1 MISVKEY
8 AGFKKRSYGLG
19 QDASTDLLKIVR
31 VPALFVRDSNINSD
45 LRNGRMI
52 RVTNDSTTTQRLLSL
67 LDRDEIRLAPNDLIG
82 TRTDRYANSLV
93 QAVFDGQGQRLAI
106 VNWAA
111 ENYVSLS
118 VTFGLLDL
126 DRTTDLYFITELGQ
140 QAVSLLDNGEEEAL
154 AIFMQERLL
163 EYPYAA
169 WFMRFA
175 KKNLDEG
182 QVSFSK
188 FDAGAEFGFLDA
200 RGFGSLPVR
209 TFEMALARAT
219 LDGDFDKVKT
229 IKSNYEST
237 GDKYMRWIAGVLTNY
252 GYLKKIKNVK
262 KTVRYDGKL
271 IEVGVGSGYEITD
284 EGLTVL
290 RKFNGGSRYK
300 RSVKRVRWEFFG
312 PKVDSTV
319 KTRRALLLKYLQEAP
334 SGLTTDALLKKIRS
348 DYPDLLV
355 NPNMIDDDI
364 TGFNNIGIE
373 IIFND
378 SSKKYE
384 IKDIVYD
391 FDIPVLIG
399 DTFSPDA
406 AQVSKEKL
414 RPLLQ
419 NVSHSYLYAIDLAFK
434 DKTTSKENS
443 ELEIISTQVFD
454 YFNYET
460 KHLGGQRRPDGIA
473 TSSEDNWV
481 IDTKAYHNGFSLTV
495 NHTDAMVRYMRQV
508 DGQLQSDDA
517 NELWWRDLTPN
528 VPARYI
534 YISSKFIGNYATQNT
549 SLMNI
554 TGHEGTIAPV
564 AKLLL
569 LAELKLR
576 DKLTKEQF
584 IQELLT
590 PTGSFEEYLPKF
602 DNMQTTI

>member
-1 MISVKEY
+1 MISVTEY
-8 AGFKKRSYGLG
+8 ERFNKRSYGLG
-19 QDASTDLLKIVR
+19 QDASTDLLKIAR
-31 VPALFVRDSNINSD
+31 VPALFVRDSAINSD
-45 LRNGRMI
+45 LRNGRML
-52 RVTNDSTTTQRLLSL
+52 RVTNDASVTQKLLAL
-67 LDRDEIRLAPNDLIG
+67 IDRDEISLAPNDLIG
-82 TRTDRYANSLV
+82 SRTPRYADSLV

-111 ENYVSLS
+111 ENYVSLA

-126 DRTTDLYFITELGQ
+126 DRTTDLYFITELGR
-140 QAVSLLDNGEEEAL
+140 QAVSLLDNEDL
-154 AIFMQERLL
+154 DSLTNFMQERLL

-175 KKNLDEG
+175 KKKLDEG
-182 QVSFSK
+182 QGSFSK

-219 LDGDFDKVKT
+219 LAGDFDKVKT
-229 IKSNYEST
+229 IRSNYEST

-252 GYLKKIKNVK
+252 GYLKKIQNVK
-262 KTVRYDGKL
+262 KTVQYYGESVE
-271 IEVGVGSGYEITD
+271 IGVGLGYEITD

-290 RKFNGGSRYK
+290 RQFNGGSRYR
-300 RSVKRVRWEFFG
+300 RSIKRVRWEFFG

-334 SGLTTDALLKKIRS
+334 TGLTTAILLEKIQA

-355 NPNMIDDDI
+355 NPEMLDDDI
-364 TGFNNIGIE
+364 AGFNNIGIE
-373 IIFND
+373 IVYNVA
-378 SSKKYE
+378 SQKYE
-384 IKDIVYD
+384 LKDKVYD

-406 AQVSKEKL
+406 AQVAKEKL

-434 DKTTSKENS
+434 DKTTAKENA
-443 ELEIISTQVFD
+443 ELEIISTQAFD

-473 TSSEDNWV
+473 TSSEENWV

-495 NHTDAMVRYMRQV
+495 NHTDAMVRYMRQA
-508 DGQLQSDDA
+508 DGQIQSDDA
-517 NELWWRDLTPN
+517 NELWWRDLTPD

-534 YISSKFIGNYATQNT
+534 YISSKFIGNYEAQNR
-549 SLMNI
+549 SLMNV
-554 TGHEGTIAPV
+554 TGHEGSVAPV

-584 IQELLT
+584 IQELLS
-590 PTGSFEEYLPKF
+590 PTGSFEEYLPTF
-602 DNMQTTI
+602 ESMV

>member
-1 MISVKEY
+1 MISVTEY
-8 AGFKKRSYGLG
+8 ERFNKRSYGLG
-19 QDASTDLLKIVR
+19 QDASTDLLKIAR
-31 VPALFVRDSNINSD
+31 VPALFVRDSAINSD
-45 LRNGRMI
+45 LRNGRML
-52 RVTNDSTTTQRLLSL
+52 RVTNDAAVTQKLLEL
-67 LDRDEIRLAPNDLIG
+67 IDRDEISLAPNDLIG
-82 TRTDRYANSLV
+82 SRTPRYADSLV
-93 QAVFDGQGQRLAI
+93 QAVFDGQGQRFAI

-111 ENYVSLS
+111 ENYVSLA

-126 DRTTDLYFITELGQ
+126 DRTTDLYFITELGR
-140 QAVSLLDNGEEEAL
+140 QAVSLLDNEDL
-154 AIFMQERLL
+154 DSLTNFMQERLL

-175 KKNLDEG
+175 KKKLDEG
-182 QVSFSK
+182 QGSFSK

-219 LDGDFDKVKT
+219 LAGDFDKVKT
-229 IKSNYEST
+229 IRSNYEST

-252 GYLKKIKNVK
+252 GYLKKIQNVK
-262 KTVRYDGKL
+262 KTVQYYGESVE
-271 IEVGVGSGYEITD
+271 IGVGLGYEITD

-290 RKFNGGSRYK
+290 RQFNGGSRYR
-300 RSVKRVRWEFFG
+300 RSIKRVRWEFFG

-334 SGLTTDALLKKIRS
+334 TGLTTAILLEKIQA

-355 NPNMIDDDI
+355 NPEMLDDDI
-364 TGFNNIGIE
+364 AGFNNIGIE
-373 IIFND
+373 IVYNVA
-378 SSKKYE
+378 SQKYE
-384 IKDIVYD
+384 LKDKVYD

-406 AQVSKEKL
+406 AQVAKEKL

-434 DKTTSKENS
+434 DKTTAKENA
-443 ELEIISTQVFD
+443 ELEIISTQAFD

-473 TSSEDNWV
+473 TSSEENWV

-495 NHTDAMVRYMRQV
+495 NHTDAMVRYMRQA
-508 DGQLQSDDA
+508 DGQIQSDDA
-517 NELWWRDLTPN
+517 NELWWRDLTPD

-534 YISSKFIGNYATQNT
+534 YISSKFIGNYEAQNR
-549 SLMNI
+549 SLMNV
-554 TGHEGTIAPV
+554 TGHEGSVAPV

-584 IQELLT
+584 IQELLS
-590 PTGSFEEYLPKF
+590 PTGSFEEYLPTF
-602 DNMQTTI
+602 ESML

>member
-1 MISVKEY
+1 MISITEY
-8 AGFKKRSYGLG
+8 ERFNKRSYGLG
-19 QDASTDLLKIVR
+19 QDASTDLLKIAR
-31 VPALFVRDSNINSD
+31 VPALFVRDSAINSD
-45 LRNGRMI
+45 LRNGRML
-52 RVTNDSTTTQRLLSL
+52 RVTNDAAVTQKLLAL
-67 LDRDEIRLAPNDLIG
+67 IDRDEISLAPNDLIG
-82 TRTDRYANSLV
+82 SRTPRYADSLV
-93 QAVFDGQGQRLAI
+93 QAVFDGQGQRFAI

-111 ENYVSLS
+111 ENYVSLA

-126 DRTTDLYFITELGQ
+126 DRTTDLYFITELGR
-140 QAVSLLDNGEEEAL
+140 QAVSLLDNEDL
-154 AIFMQERLL
+154 DSLTNFMQERLL

-175 KKNLDEG
+175 KKKLDEG
-182 QVSFSK
+182 QGSFSK

-219 LDGDFDKVKT
+219 LAGDFDKVKT
-229 IKSNYEST
+229 IRSNYEST

-252 GYLKKIKNVK
+252 GYLKKIQNVK
-262 KTVRYDGKL
+262 KTVQYYGESVE
-271 IEVGVGSGYEITD
+271 IGVGLGYEITD

-290 RKFNGGSRYK
+290 RQFNGGSRYR
-300 RSVKRVRWEFFG
+300 RSIKRVRWEFFG

-334 SGLTTDALLKKIRS
+334 TGLTTAILLEKIQA

-355 NPNMIDDDI
+355 NPEMLDDDI
-364 TGFNNIGIE
+364 AGFNNIGIE
-373 IIFND
+373 IVYNVA
-378 SSKKYE
+378 SQKYE
-384 IKDIVYD
+384 LKDKVYD

-406 AQVSKEKL
+406 AQVAKEKL

-434 DKTTSKENS
+434 DKTTAKENA
-443 ELEIISTQVFD
+443 ELEIISTQAFD

-473 TSSEDNWV
+473 TSSEENWV

-495 NHTDAMVRYMRQV
+495 NHTDAMVRYMRQA
-508 DGQLQSDDA
+508 DGQIQSDDA

-534 YISSKFIGNYATQNT
+534 YISSKFIGNYEAQNR
-549 SLMNI
+549 SLMNV
-554 TGHEGTIAPV
+554 TGHEGSVAPV

-584 IQELLT
+584 IQELLS
-590 PTGSFEEYLPKF
+590 PTGSFEEYLPTF
-602 DNMQTTI
+602 ESMV

>member
-1 MISVKEY
+1 MISVTEY
-8 AGFKKRSYGLG
+8 ERFNKRSYGLG
-19 QDASTDLLKIVR
+19 QDASTDLLKIAR
-31 VPALFVRDSNINSD
+31 VPALFVRDSAINSD
-45 LRNGRMI
+45 LRNGRML
-52 RVTNDSTTTQRLLSL
+52 RVTNDASVTQKLLAL
-67 LDRDEIRLAPNDLIG
+67 IDRDEISLAPNDLIG
-82 TRTDRYANSLV
+82 SRTPRYADSLV

-111 ENYVSLS
+111 ENYVSLA

-126 DRTTDLYFITELGQ
+126 DRTTDLYFITELGR
-140 QAVSLLDNGEEEAL
+140 QAVSLLDNEDL
-154 AIFMQERLL
+154 DSLTNFMQERLL

-175 KKNLDEG
+175 KKKLDEG
-182 QVSFSK
+182 QGSFSK

-219 LDGDFDKVKT
+219 LAGDFDKVKT
-229 IKSNYEST
+229 IRSNYEST

-252 GYLKKIKNVK
+252 GYLKKIQNVK
-262 KTVRYDGKL
+262 KTVQYYGESVE
-271 IEVGVGSGYEITD
+271 IGVGLGYEITD

-290 RKFNGGSRYK
+290 RQFNGGSRYR
-300 RSVKRVRWEFFG
+300 RSIKRVRWEFFG

-334 SGLTTDALLKKIRS
+334 TGLTTAILLKKIQA

-355 NPNMIDDDI
+355 NPEMLDDDI
-364 TGFNNIGIE
+364 AGFNNIGIE
-373 IIFND
+373 IVYNVA
-378 SSKKYE
+378 SQKYE
-384 IKDIVYD
+384 LKDKVYD

-406 AQVSKEKL
+406 AQVAKEKL

-434 DKTTSKENS
+434 DKTTAKENA
-443 ELEIISTQVFD
+443 ELEIISTQAFD

-473 TSSEDNWV
+473 TSSEENWV

-495 NHTDAMVRYMRQV
+495 NHTDAMVRYMRQA
-508 DGQLQSDDA
+508 DGQIQSDDA

-534 YISSKFIGNYATQNT
+534 YISSKFIGNYEAQNR
-549 SLMNI
+549 SLMNV
-554 TGHEGTIAPV
+554 TGHEGSVAPV

-584 IQELLT
+584 IQELLS
-590 PTGSFEEYLPKF
+590 PTGSFEEYLPTF
-602 DNMQTTI
+602 ESMV

>member
-1 MISVKEY
+1 MISITEY
-8 AGFKKRSYGLG
+8 ERFNKRSYGLG
-19 QDASTDLLKIVR
+19 QDASTDLLKIAR
-31 VPALFVRDSNINSD
+31 VPALFVRDSAINSD
-45 LRNGRMI
+45 LRNGRML
-52 RVTNDSTTTQRLLSL
+52 RVTNDAAVTQKLLAL
-67 LDRDEIRLAPNDLIG
+67 IDRDEISLAPNDLIG
-82 TRTDRYANSLV
+82 SRTPRYADSLV
-93 QAVFDGQGQRLAI
+93 QAVFDGQGQRFAI

-111 ENYVSLS
+111 ENYVSLA

-126 DRTTDLYFITELGQ
+126 DRTTDLYFITELGR
-140 QAVSLLDNGEEEAL
+140 QAVSLLDNEDL
-154 AIFMQERLL
+154 DSLTDFMQERLL

-175 KKNLDEG
+175 KKKLDEG
-182 QVSFSK
+182 QGSFSK

-219 LDGDFDKVKT
+219 LAGDFDKVKT
-229 IKSNYEST
+229 IRSNYEST

-252 GYLKKIKNVK
+252 GYLKKIQNVK
-262 KTVRYDGKL
+262 KTVQYYGESVE
-271 IEVGVGSGYEITD
+271 IGVGLGYEITD

-290 RKFNGGSRYK
+290 RQFNGGSRYR
-300 RSVKRVRWEFFG
+300 RSIKRVRWEFFG

-334 SGLTTDALLKKIRS
+334 TGLTTAILLEKIQA

-355 NPNMIDDDI
+355 NPEMLDDDI
-364 TGFNNIGIE
+364 AGFNNIGIE
-373 IIFND
+373 IVYNVA
-378 SSKKYE
+378 SQKYE
-384 IKDIVYD
+384 LKDKVYD

-406 AQVSKEKL
+406 AQVAKEKL

-434 DKTTSKENS
+434 DKTTAKENA
-443 ELEIISTQVFD
+443 ELEIISTQAFD

-473 TSSEDNWV
+473 TSSEENWV

-495 NHTDAMVRYMRQV
+495 NHTDAMVRYMRQA
-508 DGQLQSDDA
+508 DGQIQSDDA

-534 YISSKFIGNYATQNT
+534 YISSKFIGNYQAQNR
-549 SLMNI
+549 SLMNV
-554 TGHEGTIAPV
+554 TGHEGSVAPV

-584 IQELLT
+584 IQELLS
-590 PTGSFEEYLPKF
+590 PTGSFEEYLPTF
-602 DNMQTTI
+602 ESMV

>member
-1 MISVKEY
+1 MISVTEY
-8 AGFKKRSYGLG
+8 ERFNKRSYGLG
-19 QDASTDLLKIVR
+19 QDASTDLLKIAR
-31 VPALFVRDSNINSD
+31 VPALFVRDSAINSD
-45 LRNGRMI
+45 LRNGRML
-52 RVTNDSTTTQRLLSL
+52 RVTNNASVTQKLLAL
-67 LDRDEIRLAPNDLIG
+67 IDRDEISLAPNDLIG
-82 TRTDRYANSLV
+82 SRTPRYADSLV

-111 ENYVSLS
+111 ENYVSLA

-126 DRTTDLYFITELGQ
+126 DRTTDLYFITELGR
-140 QAVSLLDNGEEEAL
+140 QAVSLLDNEDL
-154 AIFMQERLL
+154 DSLTNFMQERLL

-175 KKNLDEG
+175 KKKLDEG
-182 QVSFSK
+182 QGSFSK

-219 LDGDFDKVKT
+219 LAGDFDKVKT
-229 IKSNYEST
+229 IRSNYEST

-252 GYLKKIKNVK
+252 GYLKKIQNVK
-262 KTVRYDGKL
+262 KTVQYYGESVE
-271 IEVGVGSGYEITD
+271 IGVGLGYEITD

-290 RKFNGGSRYK
+290 RQFNGGSRYR
-300 RSVKRVRWEFFG
+300 RSIKRVRWEFFG

-334 SGLTTDALLKKIRS
+334 TGLTTAILLEKIQA

-355 NPNMIDDDI
+355 NPEMLDDDI
-364 TGFNNIGIE
+364 AGFNNIGIE
-373 IIFND
+373 IVYNVA
-378 SSKKYE
+378 SQKYE
-384 IKDIVYD
+384 LKDKVYD

-406 AQVSKEKL
+406 AQVAKEKL

-434 DKTTSKENS
+434 DKTTAKENA
-443 ELEIISTQVFD
+443 ELEIISTQAFD

-473 TSSEDNWV
+473 TSSEENWV

-495 NHTDAMVRYMRQV
+495 NHTDAMVRYMRQA
-508 DGQLQSDDA
+508 DGQIQSDDA

-534 YISSKFIGNYATQNT
+534 YISSKFIGNYEAQNR
-549 SLMNI
+549 SLMNV
-554 TGHEGTIAPV
+554 TGHEGSVAPV

-584 IQELLT
+584 IQELLS
-590 PTGSFEEYLPKF
+590 PTGSFEEYLPTF
-602 DNMQTTI
+602 ESMV

>member
-1 MISVKEY
+1 MISVTEY
-8 AGFKKRSYGLG
+8 ERFNKRSYGLG
-19 QDASTDLLKIVR
+19 QDASTDLLKIAR
-31 VPALFVRDSNINSD
+31 VPALFVRDSAINSD
-45 LRNGRMI
+45 LRNGRML
-52 RVTNDSTTTQRLLSL
+52 RVTNDAAVTQKLLEL
-67 LDRDEIRLAPNDLIG
+67 IDRDEISLAPNDLIG
-82 TRTDRYANSLV
+82 SRTPRYADSLV
-93 QAVFDGQGQRLAI
+93 QAVFDGQGQRFAI

-111 ENYVSLS
+111 ENYVSLA

-126 DRTTDLYFITELGQ
+126 DRTTDLYFITELGR
-140 QAVSLLDNGEEEAL
+140 QAVSLLDNEDL
-154 AIFMQERLL
+154 DSLTNFMQERLL

-175 KKNLDEG
+175 KKKLDEG
-182 QVSFSK
+182 QGSFSK

-219 LDGDFDKVKT
+219 LAGDFDKVKT
-229 IKSNYEST
+229 IRSNYEST

-252 GYLKKIKNVK
+252 GYLKKIQNVK
-262 KTVRYDGKL
+262 KTVQYYGESVE
-271 IEVGVGSGYEITD
+271 IGVGLGYEITD

-290 RKFNGGSRYK
+290 RQFNGGSRYR
-300 RSVKRVRWEFFG
+300 RSIKRVRWEFFG

-334 SGLTTDALLKKIRS
+334 TGLTTAILLEKIQA

-355 NPNMIDDDI
+355 NPEMLDDDI
-364 TGFNNIGIE
+364 AGFNNIGIE
-373 IIFND
+373 IVYNVA
-378 SSKKYE
+378 SQKYE
-384 IKDIVYD
+384 LKDKVYD

-406 AQVSKEKL
+406 AQVAKEKL

-434 DKTTSKENS
+434 DKTTAKENA
-443 ELEIISTQVFD
+443 ELEIISTQAFD

-473 TSSEDNWV
+473 TSSEENWV

-495 NHTDAMVRYMRQV
+495 NHTDAMVRYMRQA
-508 DGQLQSDDA
+508 DGQIQSDDD
-517 NELWWRDLTPN
+517 NELWWRDLTPD

-534 YISSKFIGNYATQNT
+534 YISSKFIGNYEAQNR
-549 SLMNI
+549 SLMNV
-554 TGHEGTIAPV
+554 TGHEGSVAPV

-584 IQELLT
+584 IQELLS
-590 PTGSFEEYLPKF
+590 PTGSFEEYLPTF
-602 DNMQTTI
+602 ESML

>member
-1 MISVKEY
+1 MISVTEY
-8 AGFKKRSYGLG
+8 ERFNKRSYGLG

-31 VPALFVRDSNINSD
+31 VPSLFVRESTINSD
-45 LRNGRMI
+45 LRNGRMLK
-52 RVTNDSTTTQRLLSL
+52 VTNDSTIAKRLLSL
-67 LDRDEIRLAPNDLIG
+67 IDRDKITLAPNDLIG
-82 TRTDRYANSLV
+82 SRTDRYADSLV
-93 QAVFDGQGQRLAI
+93 QSVFDGQGKRLSI

-111 ENYVSLS
+111 ENYVSLA
-118 VTFGLLDL
+118 VTFGLVDL
-126 DRTTDLYFITELGQ
+126 DRTTDLYFITKLGR
-140 QAVSLLDNGEEEAL
+140 QAVSLLDNGEEDTL
-154 AIFMQERLL
+154 ANFMHERLL

-175 KKNLDEG
+175 KKKLDEG

-209 TFEMALARAT
+209 TFEMALARST
-219 LDGDFDKVKT
+219 LAGDFDKVKT
-229 IKSNYEST
+229 IRSNYEST

-252 GYLKKIKNVK
+252 GYLKKIRNVK
-262 KTVRYDGKL
+262 KTVQYYGESVE
-271 IEVGVGSGYEITD
+271 IGVGLGYEITD

-290 RKFNGGSRYK
+290 RKFNGGSRYR

-319 KTRRALLLKYLQEAP
+319 KTRRALLLKYLQEAS
-334 SGLTTDALLKKIRS
+334 SGLTTDVLLEKMQS
-348 DYPDLLV
+348 DYPDLLI
-355 NPNMIDDDI
+355 NTNMLADDI

-378 SSKKYE
+378 SSQKYE
-384 IKDIVYD
+384 VKDVVYD

-399 DTFSPDA
+399 DTFRPD
-406 AQVSKEKL
+406 VSQIAKEKL
-414 RPLLQ
+414 RPLLK
-419 NVSHSYLYAIDLAFK
+419 NVPHSYLYAIDLAFK
-434 DKTTSKENS
+434 DKTTSKENA

-473 TSSEDNWV
+473 TSYEDNWV

-495 NHTDAMVRYMRQV
+495 NHTDAMVRYMRQA
-508 DGQLQSDDA
+508 DGQIQSDDA
-517 NELWWRDLTPN
+517 NEMWWKDMTPN

-534 YISSKFIGNYATQNT
+534 YISSKFIGNYVTQNNT
-549 SLMNI
+549 LMHV

-576 DKLTKEQF
+576 DKLTKDQF
-584 IQELLT
+584 VQELLT
-590 PTGSFEEYLPKF
+590 PAGSFEEYLPKF
-602 DNMQTTI
+602 ERMI

>member
-1 MISVKEY
+1 MNMISVTEY
-8 AGFKKRSYGLG
+8 ERFNKRSYGLG
-19 QDASTDLLKIVR
+19 QDASTDLLKIAR
-31 VPALFVRDSNINSD
+31 VPALFVRDSAINSD
-45 LRNGRMI
+45 LRNGRML
-52 RVTNDSTTTQRLLSL
+52 RVTNDAAVTQKLLEL
-67 LDRDEIRLAPNDLIG
+67 IDRDEISLAPNDLIG
-82 TRTDRYANSLV
+82 SRTPRYADSLV
-93 QAVFDGQGQRLAI
+93 QAVFDGQGQRFAI

-111 ENYVSLS
+111 ENYVSLA

-126 DRTTDLYFITELGQ
+126 DRTTDLYFITELGR
-140 QAVSLLDNGEEEAL
+140 QAVSLLDNEDL
-154 AIFMQERLL
+154 DSLTNFMQERLL

-175 KKNLDEG
+175 KKKLDEG
-182 QVSFSK
+182 QGSFSK

-219 LDGDFDKVKT
+219 LAGDFDKVKT
-229 IKSNYEST
+229 IRSNYEST

-252 GYLKKIKNVK
+252 GYLKKIQNVK
-262 KTVRYDGKL
+262 KTVQYYGESVE
-271 IEVGVGSGYEITD
+271 IGVGLGYEITD

-290 RKFNGGSRYK
+290 RQFNGGSRYR
-300 RSVKRVRWEFFG
+300 RSIKRVRWEFFG

-334 SGLTTDALLKKIRS
+334 TGLTTAILLEKIQA

-355 NPNMIDDDI
+355 NPEMLDDDI
-364 TGFNNIGIE
+364 AGFNNIGIE
-373 IIFND
+373 IVYNVA
-378 SSKKYE
+378 SQKYE
-384 IKDIVYD
+384 LKDKVYD

-406 AQVSKEKL
+406 AQVAKEKL

-434 DKTTSKENS
+434 DKTTAKENA
-443 ELEIISTQVFD
+443 ELEIISTQAFD

-473 TSSEDNWV
+473 TSSEENWV

-495 NHTDAMVRYMRQV
+495 NHTDAMVRYMRQA
-508 DGQLQSDDA
+508 DGQIQSDDA
-517 NELWWRDLTPN
+517 NELWWRDLTPD

-534 YISSKFIGNYATQNT
+534 YISSKFIGNYEAQNR
-549 SLMNI
+549 SLMNV
-554 TGHEGTIAPV
+554 TGHEGSVAPV

-584 IQELLT
+584 IQELLS
-590 PTGSFEEYLPKF
+590 PTGSFEEYLPTF
-602 DNMQTTI
+602 ESML

>member
-1 MISVKEY
+1 MISVTEY
-8 AGFKKRSYGLG
+8 ERFNKRSYGLG
-19 QDASTDLLKIVR
+19 QDASTDLLKIAR
-31 VPALFVRDSNINSD
+31 VPALFVRDSAINSD
-45 LRNGRMI
+45 LRNGRML
-52 RVTNDSTTTQRLLSL
+52 RVTNDASVTQKLLAL
-67 LDRDEIRLAPNDLIG
+67 IDRDEISLAPNDLIG
-82 TRTDRYANSLV
+82 SRTPRYADSLV

-111 ENYVSLS
+111 ENYVSLA

-126 DRTTDLYFITELGQ
+126 DRTTDLYFITELGR
-140 QAVSLLDNGEEEAL
+140 QAVSLLDNEDL
-154 AIFMQERLL
+154 DSLTNFMQERLL

-175 KKNLDEG
+175 KKKLDEG
-182 QVSFSK
+182 QGSFSK

-219 LDGDFDKVKT
+219 LAGDFDKVKT
-229 IKSNYEST
+229 IRSNYEST

-252 GYLKKIKNVK
+252 GYLKKIQNVK
-262 KTVRYDGKL
+262 KTVQYYGESVE
-271 IEVGVGSGYEITD
+271 IGVGLGYEITD

-290 RKFNGGSRYK
+290 RQFNGGSRYR
-300 RSVKRVRWEFFG
+300 RSIKRVRWEFFG

-334 SGLTTDALLKKIRS
+334 TGLTTAILLEKIQA

-355 NPNMIDDDI
+355 NPEMLDDDI
-364 TGFNNIGIE
+364 AGFNNIGIE
-373 IIFND
+373 IVYNVA
-378 SSKKYE
+378 SQKYE
-384 IKDIVYD
+384 LKDKVYD

-406 AQVSKEKL
+406 AQVAKEKL

-434 DKTTSKENS
+434 DKTTAKENA
-443 ELEIISTQVFD
+443 ELEIISTQAFD

-473 TSSEDNWV
+473 TSSEENWV

-495 NHTDAMVRYMRQV
+495 NHTDAMVRYMRQA
-508 DGQLQSDDA
+508 DGQIQSDDA
-517 NELWWRDLTPN
+517 NELWWRDLTPD

-534 YISSKFIGNYATQNT
+534 YISSKFIGNYEAQNR
-549 SLMNI
+549 SLMNV
-554 TGHEGTIAPV
+554 TGHEGSVAPV

-584 IQELLT
+584 IQELLS
-590 PTGSFEEYLPKF
+590 PTGSFEEYLPTF
-602 DNMQTTI
+602 ESML

>member
-1 MISVKEY
+1 MISVTEY
-8 AGFKKRSYGLG
+8 ERFNKRSYGLG
-19 QDASTDLLKIVR
+19 QDASTDLLKIAR
-31 VPALFVRDSNINSD
+31 VPALFVRDSAINSD
-45 LRNGRMI
+45 LRNGRML
-52 RVTNDSTTTQRLLSL
+52 RVTNDASVTQKLLAL
-67 LDRDEIRLAPNDLIG
+67 IDRDEISLAPNDLIG
-82 TRTDRYANSLV
+82 SRTPRYADSLV

-111 ENYVSLS
+111 ENYVSLA

-126 DRTTDLYFITELGQ
+126 DRTTDLYFITELGR
-140 QAVSLLDNGEEEAL
+140 QAVSLLDNEDL
-154 AIFMQERLL
+154 DSLTNFMQERLL

-175 KKNLDEG
+175 KKKLDEG
-182 QVSFSK
+182 QGSFSK

-219 LDGDFDKVKT
+219 LAGDFDKVKT
-229 IKSNYEST
+229 IRSNYEST

-252 GYLKKIKNVK
+252 GYLKKIQNVK
-262 KTVRYDGKL
+262 KTVQYYGESVE
-271 IEVGVGSGYEITD
+271 IGVGLGYEITD

-290 RKFNGGSRYK
+290 RQFNGGSRYR
-300 RSVKRVRWEFFG
+300 RSIKRVRWEFFG

-334 SGLTTDALLKKIRS
+334 TGLTTAILLEKIQA

-355 NPNMIDDDI
+355 NPEMLDDDI
-364 TGFNNIGIE
+364 AGFNNIGIE
-373 IIFND
+373 IVYNVA
-378 SSKKYE
+378 SQKYAL
-384 IKDIVYD
+384 KDKVYD

-406 AQVSKEKL
+406 AQVAKEKL

-434 DKTTSKENS
+434 DKTTAKENA
-443 ELEIISTQVFD
+443 ELEIISTQAFD

-473 TSSEDNWV
+473 TSSEENWV

-495 NHTDAMVRYMRQV
+495 NHTDAMVRYMRQA
-508 DGQLQSDDA
+508 DGQIQSDDA

-534 YISSKFIGNYATQNT
+534 YISSKFIGNYEAQNR
-549 SLMNI
+549 SLMNV
-554 TGHEGTIAPV
+554 TGHEGSVAPV

-584 IQELLT
+584 IQELLS
-590 PTGSFEEYLPKF
+590 PTGSFEEYLPTF
-602 DNMQTTI
+602 ESMV

>member
-1 MISVKEY
+1 MISVTEY
-8 AGFKKRSYGLG
+8 ERFNKRSYGLG
-19 QDASTDLLKIVR
+19 QDASTDLLKIAR
-31 VPALFVRDSNINSD
+31 VPALFVRDSAINSD
-45 LRNGRMI
+45 LRNGRML
-52 RVTNDSTTTQRLLSL
+52 RVTNDASVTQKLLAL
-67 LDRDEIRLAPNDLIG
+67 IDRDEISLAPNDLIG
-82 TRTDRYANSLV
+82 SRTPRYADSLV

-111 ENYVSLS
+111 ENYVSLA

-126 DRTTDLYFITELGQ
+126 DRTTDLYFITELGR
-140 QAVSLLDNGEEEAL
+140 QAVSLLDNEDL
-154 AIFMQERLL
+154 DSLTNFMQERLL

-175 KKNLDEG
+175 KKKLDEG
-182 QVSFSK
+182 QGSFSK

-219 LDGDFDKVKT
+219 LAGDFDKVKT
-229 IKSNYEST
+229 IRSNYEST

-252 GYLKKIKNVK
+252 GYLKKIQNVK
-262 KTVRYDGKL
+262 KTVQYYGESVE
-271 IEVGVGSGYEITD
+271 IGVGLGYEITD

-290 RKFNGGSRYK
+290 RQFNGGSRYR
-300 RSVKRVRWEFFG
+300 RSIKRVRWEFFG

-334 SGLTTDALLKKIRS
+334 TGLTTAILLEKIQA

-355 NPNMIDDDI
+355 NPEMLDDDI
-364 TGFNNIGIE
+364 AGFNNIGIE
-373 IIFND
+373 IVYNVA
-378 SSKKYE
+378 SQKYE
-384 IKDIVYD
+384 LKDKVYD

-406 AQVSKEKL
+406 AQVAKEKL

-434 DKTTSKENS
+434 DKTTAKENA
-443 ELEIISTQVFD
+443 ELEIISTQAFD

-473 TSSEDNWV
+473 TSSEENWV

-495 NHTDAMVRYMRQV
+495 NHTDAMVRYMRQA
-508 DGQLQSDDA
+508 DGQIQSDDA

-534 YISSKFIGNYATQNT
+534 YISSKFIGNYEAQNR
-549 SLMNI
+549 SLMNV
-554 TGHEGTIAPV
+554 TGHEGSVAPV

-584 IQELLT
+584 IQELLS
-590 PTGSFEEYLPKF
+590 PTGSFEEYLPTF
-602 DNMQTTI
+602 ESMV

>member
-1 MISVKEY
+1 MISVTEY
-8 AGFKKRSYGLG
+8 ERFNKRSYGLG
-19 QDASTDLLKIVR
+19 QDASTDLLKIAR
-31 VPALFVRDSNINSD
+31 VPALFVRDSAINSD
-45 LRNGRMI
+45 LRNGRML
-52 RVTNDSTTTQRLLSL
+52 RVTNDAAVTQKLLEL
-67 LDRDEIRLAPNDLIG
+67 IDRDEISLAPNDLIG
-82 TRTDRYANSLV
+82 SRTPRYADSLV

-111 ENYVSLS
+111 ENYVSLA

-126 DRTTDLYFITELGQ
+126 DRTTDLYFITELGR
-140 QAVSLLDNGEEEAL
+140 QAVSLLDNEDL
-154 AIFMQERLL
+154 DSLTNFMQERLL

-175 KKNLDEG
+175 KKKLDEG
-182 QVSFSK
+182 QGSFSK

-219 LDGDFDKVKT
+219 LAGDFDKVKT
-229 IKSNYEST
+229 IRSNYEST

-252 GYLKKIKNVK
+252 GYLKKIQNVK
-262 KTVRYDGKL
+262 KTVQYYGESVE
-271 IEVGVGSGYEITD
+271 IGVGLGYEITD

-290 RKFNGGSRYK
+290 RQFNGGSRYR
-300 RSVKRVRWEFFG
+300 RSIKRVRWEFFG

-334 SGLTTDALLKKIRS
+334 TGLTTAILLEKIQA

-355 NPNMIDDDI
+355 NPEMLDDDI
-364 TGFNNIGIE
+364 AGFNNIGIE
-373 IIFND
+373 IVYNVA
-378 SSKKYE
+378 SQKYE
-384 IKDIVYD
+384 LKDKVYD

-406 AQVSKEKL
+406 AQVAKEKL

-434 DKTTSKENS
+434 DKTTAKENA
-443 ELEIISTQVFD
+443 ELEIISTQAFD

-473 TSSEDNWV
+473 TSSEENWV

-495 NHTDAMVRYMRQV
+495 NHTDAMVRYMRQA
-508 DGQLQSDDA
+508 DGQIQSDDA
-517 NELWWRDLTPN
+517 NELWWRDLTPD

-534 YISSKFIGNYATQNT
+534 YISSKFIGNYEAQNR
-549 SLMNI
+549 SLMNV
-554 TGHEGTIAPV
+554 TGHEGSVAPV

-584 IQELLT
+584 IQELLS
-590 PTGSFEEYLPKF
+590 PTGSFEEYLPTF
-602 DNMQTTI
+602 ESML

>member
-1 MISVKEY
+1 MISVTEY
-8 AGFKKRSYGLG
+8 ERFNKRSYGLG
-19 QDASTDLLKIVR
+19 QDASTDLLKIAR
-31 VPALFVRDSNINSD
+31 VPALFVRDSAINSD
-45 LRNGRMI
+45 LRNGRML
-52 RVTNDSTTTQRLLSL
+52 RVTNDAAVTQKLLEL
-67 LDRDEIRLAPNDLIG
+67 IDRDEISLAPNDLIG
-82 TRTDRYANSLV
+82 SRTPRYADSLV
-93 QAVFDGQGQRLAI
+93 QAVFDGQGQRFAI

-111 ENYVSLS
+111 ENYVSLA

-126 DRTTDLYFITELGQ
+126 DRTTDLYFITELGR
-140 QAVSLLDNGEEEAL
+140 QAVSLLDNEDL
-154 AIFMQERLL
+154 DSLTNFMQERLL

-169 WFMRFA
+169 WFMQFA
-175 KKNLDEG
+175 KKKLDEG
-182 QVSFSK
+182 QGSFSK

-219 LDGDFDKVKT
+219 LAGDFDKVKT
-229 IKSNYEST
+229 IRSNYEST

-252 GYLKKIKNVK
+252 GYLKKIQNVK
-262 KTVRYDGKL
+262 KTVQYYGESVE
-271 IEVGVGSGYEITD
+271 IGVGLGYEITD

-290 RKFNGGSRYK
+290 RQFNGGSRYR
-300 RSVKRVRWEFFG
+300 RSIKRVRWEFFG

-334 SGLTTDALLKKIRS
+334 TGLTTAILLEKIQA

-355 NPNMIDDDI
+355 NPEMLDDDI
-364 TGFNNIGIE
+364 AGFNNIGIE
-373 IIFND
+373 IVYNVA
-378 SSKKYE
+378 SQKYE
-384 IKDIVYD
+384 LKDKVYD

-406 AQVSKEKL
+406 AQVAKEKL

-434 DKTTSKENS
+434 DKTTAKENA
-443 ELEIISTQVFD
+443 ELEIISTQAFD

-473 TSSEDNWV
+473 TSSEENWV

-495 NHTDAMVRYMRQV
+495 NHTDAMVRYMRQA
-508 DGQLQSDDA
+508 DGQIQSDDA
-517 NELWWRDLTPN
+517 NELWWRDLTPD

-534 YISSKFIGNYATQNT
+534 YISSKFIGNYEAQNR
-549 SLMNI
+549 SLMNV
-554 TGHEGTIAPV
+554 TGHEGSVAPV

-584 IQELLT
+584 IQELLS
-590 PTGSFEEYLPKF
+590 PTGSFEEYLPTF
-602 DNMQTTI
+602 ESML

>member
-1 MISVKEY
+1 MISVTEY
-8 AGFKKRSYGLG
+8 ERFNKRSYGLG
-19 QDASTDLLKIVR
+19 QDASTDLLKIAR
-31 VPALFVRDSNINSD
+31 VPALFVRDSAINSD
-45 LRNGRMI
+45 LRNGRML
-52 RVTNDSTTTQRLLSL
+52 RVTNDASVTQKLLAL
-67 LDRDEIRLAPNDLIG
+67 IDRDEISLAPNDLIG
-82 TRTDRYANSLV
+82 SRTPRYADSLV

-111 ENYVSLS
+111 ENYVSLA

-126 DRTTDLYFITELGQ
+126 DRTTDLYFITELGR
-140 QAVSLLDNGEEEAL
+140 QAVSLLDNEDL
-154 AIFMQERLL
+154 DSLTNFMQERLL

-175 KKNLDEG
+175 KKKLDEG
-182 QVSFSK
+182 QGSFSK

-219 LDGDFDKVKT
+219 LAGDVDKVKT
-229 IKSNYEST
+229 IRSNYEST

-252 GYLKKIKNVK
+252 GYLKKIQNVK
-262 KTVRYDGKL
+262 KTVQYYGESVE
-271 IEVGVGSGYEITD
+271 IGVGLGYEITD

-290 RKFNGGSRYK
+290 RQFNGGSRYR
-300 RSVKRVRWEFFG
+300 RSIKRVRWEFFG

-334 SGLTTDALLKKIRS
+334 TGLTTAILLEKIQA

-355 NPNMIDDDI
+355 NPEMLDDDI
-364 TGFNNIGIE
+364 AGFNNIGIE
-373 IIFND
+373 IVYNVA
-378 SSKKYE
+378 SQKYE
-384 IKDIVYD
+384 LKDKVYD

-406 AQVSKEKL
+406 AQVAKEKL

-434 DKTTSKENS
+434 DKTTAKENA
-443 ELEIISTQVFD
+443 ELEIISTQAFD

-473 TSSEDNWV
+473 TSSEENWV

-495 NHTDAMVRYMRQV
+495 NHTDAMVRYMRQA
-508 DGQLQSDDA
+508 DGQIQSDDA

-534 YISSKFIGNYATQNT
+534 YISSKFIGNYEAQNR
-549 SLMNI
+549 SLMNV
-554 TGHEGTIAPV
+554 TGHEGSVAPV

-584 IQELLT
+584 IQELLS
-590 PTGSFEEYLPKF
+590 PTGSFEEYLPTF
-602 DNMQTTI
+602 ESMV

>member
-1 MISVKEY
+1 MNMISVTEY
-8 AGFKKRSYGLG
+8 ERFNKRSYGLG
-19 QDASTDLLKIVR
+19 QDASTDLLKIAR
-31 VPALFVRDSNINSD
+31 VPALFVRDSAINSD
-45 LRNGRMI
+45 LRNGRML
-52 RVTNDSTTTQRLLSL
+52 RVTNDAAVTQKLLEL
-67 LDRDEIRLAPNDLIG
+67 IDRDEISLAPNDLIG
-82 TRTDRYANSLV
+82 SRTPRYADSLV
-93 QAVFDGQGQRLAI
+93 QAVFDGQGQRFAI

-111 ENYVSLS
+111 ENYVSLA

-126 DRTTDLYFITELGQ
+126 DRTTDLYFITELGR
-140 QAVSLLDNGEEEAL
+140 QAVSLLDNEDL
-154 AIFMQERLL
+154 DSLTNFMQERLL

-175 KKNLDEG
+175 KKKLDEG
-182 QVSFSK
+182 QGSFSK

-219 LDGDFDKVKT
+219 LAGDFDKVKT
-229 IKSNYEST
+229 IRSNYEST

-252 GYLKKIKNVK
+252 GYLKKIQNVK
-262 KTVRYDGKL
+262 KTVQYYGESVE
-271 IEVGVGSGYEITD
+271 IGVGLGYEITD

-290 RKFNGGSRYK
+290 RQFNGGSRYR
-300 RSVKRVRWEFFG
+300 RSIKRVRWEFFG

-334 SGLTTDALLKKIRS
+334 TGLTTAILLEKIQA

-355 NPNMIDDDI
+355 NPEMLDDDI
-364 TGFNNIGIE
+364 AGFNNIGIE
-373 IIFND
+373 IVYNVA
-378 SSKKYE
+378 SQKYE
-384 IKDIVYD
+384 LKDKVYD

-399 DTFSPDA
+399 DTFSPAA
-406 AQVSKEKL
+406 AQVAKEKL
-414 RPLLQ
+414 RPLLP

-434 DKTTSKENS
+434 DKTTAKENA
-443 ELEIISTQVFD
+443 ELEIISTQAFD

-473 TSSEDNWV
+473 TSSEENWV

-495 NHTDAMVRYMRQV
+495 NHTDAMVRYMRQA
-508 DGQLQSDDA
+508 DGQIQSDDA
-517 NELWWRDLTPN
+517 NELWWRDLTPD

-534 YISSKFIGNYATQNT
+534 YISSKFIGNYEAQNR
-549 SLMNI
+549 SLMNV
-554 TGHEGTIAPV
+554 TGHEGSVAPV

-584 IQELLT
+584 IQELLS
-590 PTGSFEEYLPKF
+590 PTGSFEEYLPTF
-602 DNMQTTI
+602 ESML

>member
-1 MISVKEY
+1 MISVTEY
-8 AGFKKRSYGLG
+8 ERFNKRSYGLG
-19 QDASTDLLKIVR
+19 QDASTDLLKIAR
-31 VPALFVRDSNINSD
+31 VPALFVRDSAINSD
-45 LRNGRMI
+45 LRNGRML
-52 RVTNDSTTTQRLLSL
+52 RVTNDAAVTQKLLEL
-67 LDRDEIRLAPNDLIG
+67 IDRDEISLAPNDLIG
-82 TRTDRYANSLV
+82 SRTPRYADSLV
-93 QAVFDGQGQRLAI
+93 QAVFDGQGQRFAI

-111 ENYVSLS
+111 ENYVSLA

-126 DRTTDLYFITELGQ
+126 DRTTDLYFITELGR
-140 QAVSLLDNGEEEAL
+140 QAVSLLDNEDL
-154 AIFMQERLL
+154 DSLTNFMQERLL

-175 KKNLDEG
+175 KKKLDEG
-182 QVSFSK
+182 QGSFSK

-219 LDGDFDKVKT
+219 LAGDFDKVKT
-229 IKSNYEST
+229 IRSNYEST

-252 GYLKKIKNVK
+252 GYLKKIQNVK
-262 KTVRYDGKL
+262 KTVQYYGESVE
-271 IEVGVGSGYEITD
+271 IGVGLGYEITD

-290 RKFNGGSRYK
+290 RQFNGGSRYR
-300 RSVKRVRWEFFG
+300 RSIKRVRWEFFG

-334 SGLTTDALLKKIRS
+334 TGLTTAILLEKIQA

-355 NPNMIDDDI
+355 NPEMLDDDI
-364 TGFNNIGIE
+364 AGFNNIGIE
-373 IIFND
+373 IVYNVA
-378 SSKKYE
+378 SQKYE
-384 IKDIVYD
+384 LKDKVYD

-406 AQVSKEKL
+406 AQVAKEKL

-434 DKTTSKENS
+434 DKTTAKENA
-443 ELEIISTQVFD
+443 ELEIISTQAFD

-473 TSSEDNWV
+473 TSSEENWV

-495 NHTDAMVRYMRQV
+495 NHTDAMVRYMRQA
-508 DGQLQSDDA
+508 DGQIQSDDA

-534 YISSKFIGNYATQNT
+534 YISSKFIGNYEAQNR
-549 SLMNI
+549 SLMNV
-554 TGHEGTIAPV
+554 TGHEGSVAPV

-584 IQELLT
+584 IQELLS
-590 PTGSFEEYLPKF
+590 PTGSFEEYLPTF
-602 DNMQTTI
+602 ESMV

>member
-1 MISVKEY
+1 MISVTEY
-8 AGFKKRSYGLG
+8 ERFNKRSYGLG
-19 QDASTDLLKIVR
+19 QDASTDLLKIAR
-31 VPALFVRDSNINSD
+31 VPALFVRDSAINSD
-45 LRNGRMI
+45 LRNGRML
-52 RVTNDSTTTQRLLSL
+52 RVTNDAAVTQKLLEL
-67 LDRDEIRLAPNDLIG
+67 IDRDEISLAPNDLIG
-82 TRTDRYANSLV
+82 SRTPRYADSLV
-93 QAVFDGQGQRLAI
+93 QAVFDGQGQRFAI

-111 ENYVSLS
+111 ENYVSLA

-126 DRTTDLYFITELGQ
+126 DRTTDLYFITELGR
-140 QAVSLLDNGEEEAL
+140 QAVSLLDNEDL
-154 AIFMQERLL
+154 DSLTNFMQERLL

-175 KKNLDEG
+175 KKKLDEG
-182 QVSFSK
+182 QGSFSK

-219 LDGDFDKVKT
+219 LAGDFDKVKT
-229 IKSNYEST
+229 IRSNYEST

-252 GYLKKIKNVK
+252 GYLKKIQNVK
-262 KTVRYDGKL
+262 KTVQYYGESVE
-271 IEVGVGSGYEITD
+271 IGVGLGYEITD

-290 RKFNGGSRYK
+290 RQFNGGSRYR
-300 RSVKRVRWEFFG
+300 RSIKRVRWEFFG

-334 SGLTTDALLKKIRS
+334 TGLTTAILLEKIQA

-355 NPNMIDDDI
+355 NPEMLDDDI
-364 TGFNNIGIE
+364 AGFNNIGIE
-373 IIFND
+373 IVYNVA
-378 SSKKYE
+378 SQKYE
-384 IKDIVYD
+384 LKDKVYD

-406 AQVSKEKL
+406 AQVAKEKL

-434 DKTTSKENS
+434 DKTAAKENA
-443 ELEIISTQVFD
+443 ELEIISTQAFD

-473 TSSEDNWV
+473 TSSEENWV

-495 NHTDAMVRYMRQV
+495 NHTDAMVRYMRQA
-508 DGQLQSDDA
+508 DGQIQSDDA
-517 NELWWRDLTPN
+517 NELWWRDLTPD

-534 YISSKFIGNYATQNT
+534 YISSKFIGNYEAQNR
-549 SLMNI
+549 SLMNV
-554 TGHEGTIAPV
+554 TGHEGSVAPV

-584 IQELLT
+584 IQELLS
-590 PTGSFEEYLPKF
+590 PTGSFEEYLPTF
-602 DNMQTTI
+602 ESML

>member
-1 MISVKEY
+1 MNMISVTEY
-8 AGFKKRSYGLG
+8 ERFNKRSYGLG
-19 QDASTDLLKIVR
+19 QDASTDLLKIAR
-31 VPALFVRDSNINSD
+31 VPALFVRDSAINSD
-45 LRNGRMI
+45 LRNGRML
-52 RVTNDSTTTQRLLSL
+52 RVTNDASVTQKLLAL
-67 LDRDEIRLAPNDLIG
+67 IDRDEISLAPNDLIG
-82 TRTDRYANSLV
+82 SRTPRYADSLV

-111 ENYVSLS
+111 ENYVSLA

-126 DRTTDLYFITELGQ
+126 DRTTDLYFITELGR
-140 QAVSLLDNGEEEAL
+140 QAVSLLDNEDL
-154 AIFMQERLL
+154 DSLTNFMQERLL

-175 KKNLDEG
+175 KKKLDEG
-182 QVSFSK
+182 QGSFSK

-219 LDGDFDKVKT
+219 LAGDFDKVKT
-229 IKSNYEST
+229 IRSNYEST

-252 GYLKKIKNVK
+252 GYLKKIQNVK
-262 KTVRYDGKL
+262 KTVQYYGESVE
-271 IEVGVGSGYEITD
+271 IGVGLGYEITD

-290 RKFNGGSRYK
+290 RQFNGGSRYR
-300 RSVKRVRWEFFG
+300 RSIKRVRWEFFG

-334 SGLTTDALLKKIRS
+334 TGLTTAILLEKIQA

-355 NPNMIDDDI
+355 NPEMLDDDI
-364 TGFNNIGIE
+364 AGFNNIGIE
-373 IIFND
+373 IVYNVA
-378 SSKKYE
+378 SQKYE
-384 IKDIVYD
+384 LKDKVYD

-406 AQVSKEKL
+406 AQVAKEKL

-434 DKTTSKENS
+434 DKTTAKENA
-443 ELEIISTQVFD
+443 ELEIISTQAFD

-473 TSSEDNWV
+473 TSSEENWV

-495 NHTDAMVRYMRQV
+495 NHTDAMVRYMRQA
-508 DGQLQSDDA
+508 DGQIQSDDA

-534 YISSKFIGNYATQNT
+534 YISSKFIGNYEAQNR
-549 SLMNI
+549 SLMNV
-554 TGHEGTIAPV
+554 TGHEGSVAPV

-584 IQELLT
+584 IQELLS
-590 PTGSFEEYLPKF
+590 PTGSFEEYLPTF
-602 DNMQTTI
+602 ESMV

>member
-1 MISVKEY
+1 MISVTEY
-8 AGFKKRSYGLG
+8 ERFNKRSYGLG

-31 VPALFVRDSNINSD
+31 VPSLFVRESTINSD
-45 LRNGRMI
+45 LRNGRMLK
-52 RVTNDSTTTQRLLSL
+52 VTNDSTIAKRLLSL
-67 LDRDEIRLAPNDLIG
+67 IDRDEITLAPNDLIG
-82 TRTDRYANSLV
+82 SRTARYADSLV
-93 QAVFDGQGQRLAI
+93 QSVFDGQGKRLSI

-111 ENYVSLS
+111 ENYVSLA
-118 VTFGLLDL
+118 VTFGLVDL
-126 DRTTDLYFITELGQ
+126 DRTTDLYFITKLGR
-140 QAVSLLDNGEEEAL
+140 QAVSLLDNGEEDTL
-154 AIFMQERLL
+154 ANFMHERLL

-175 KKNLDEG
+175 KKKLDEG

-209 TFEMALARAT
+209 TFEMALARST
-219 LDGDFDKVKT
+219 LAGDFDKVKT
-229 IKSNYEST
+229 IRSNYEST

-252 GYLKKIKNVK
+252 GYLKKIRNVK
-262 KTVRYDGKL
+262 KTVQYYGESVE
-271 IEVGVGSGYEITD
+271 IGVGLGYEITD

-290 RKFNGGSRYK
+290 RKFNGGSRYR

-319 KTRRALLLKYLQEAP
+319 KTRRALLLKHLQEAS
-334 SGLTTDALLKKIRS
+334 SGLTTDVLLEKMQS
-348 DYPDLLV
+348 DYPDLLI
-355 NPNMIDDDI
+355 NTNMLADDI
-364 TGFNNIGIE
+364 AGFNNIGIE

-378 SSKKYE
+378 SSQKYE
-384 IKDIVYD
+384 VKDVVYD

-399 DTFSPDA
+399 DTFRPDA
-406 AQVSKEKL
+406 SQIAKEKL
-414 RPLLQ
+414 RPLLK
-419 NVSHSYLYAIDLAFK
+419 NVPHSYLYAIDLAFK
-434 DKTTSKENS
+434 DKTTSKENA

-473 TSSEDNWV
+473 TSYEDNWV

-495 NHTDAMVRYMRQV
+495 NHTDAMVRYMRQA
-508 DGQLQSDDA
+508 DGQIQSDDA
-517 NELWWRDLTPN
+517 NEMWWKDMTPN

-534 YISSKFIGNYATQNT
+534 YISSKFIGNYVTQNNT
-549 SLMNI
+549 LMHV

-576 DKLTKEQF
+576 DKLTKDQF
-584 IQELLT
+584 VQELLT
-590 PTGSFEEYLPKF
+590 PAGSFEEYLPKF
-602 DNMQTTI
+602 ERMI

>member
-1 MISVKEY
+1 MNMISVTEY
-8 AGFKKRSYGLG
+8 ERFNKRSYGLG
-19 QDASTDLLKIVR
+19 QDASTDLLKIAR
-31 VPALFVRDSNINSD
+31 VPALFVRDSAINSD
-45 LRNGRMI
+45 LRNGRML
-52 RVTNDSTTTQRLLSL
+52 RVTNDAAVTQKLLEL
-67 LDRDEIRLAPNDLIG
+67 IDRDEISLAPNDLIG
-82 TRTDRYANSLV
+82 SRTPRYADSLV
-93 QAVFDGQGQRLAI
+93 QAVFDGQGQRFAI

-111 ENYVSLS
+111 ENYVSLA

-126 DRTTDLYFITELGQ
+126 DRTTDLYFITELGR
-140 QAVSLLDNGEEEAL
+140 QAVSLLDNEDL
-154 AIFMQERLL
+154 DSLTNFMQERLL

-175 KKNLDEG
+175 KKKLDEG
-182 QVSFSK
+182 QGSFSK

-219 LDGDFDKVKT
+219 LAGDFDKVKT
-229 IKSNYEST
+229 IRSNYEST

-252 GYLKKIKNVK
+252 GYLKKIQNVK
-262 KTVRYDGKL
+262 KTVQYYGESVE
-271 IEVGVGSGYEITD
+271 IGVGLGYEITD

-290 RKFNGGSRYK
+290 RQFNGGSRYR
-300 RSVKRVRWEFFG
+300 RSIKRVRWEFFG

-334 SGLTTDALLKKIRS
+334 TGLTTAILLEKIQA

-355 NPNMIDDDI
+355 NPEMLDDDI
-364 TGFNNIGIE
+364 AGFNNIGIE
-373 IIFND
+373 IVYNVA
-378 SSKKYE
+378 SQKYE
-384 IKDIVYD
+384 LKDKVYG

-406 AQVSKEKL
+406 AQVAKEKL

-434 DKTTSKENS
+434 DKTTAKENA
-443 ELEIISTQVFD
+443 ELEIISTQAFD

-473 TSSEDNWV
+473 TSSEENWV

-495 NHTDAMVRYMRQV
+495 NHTDAMVRYMRQA
-508 DGQLQSDDA
+508 DGQIQSDDA
-517 NELWWRDLTPN
+517 NELWWRDLTPD

-534 YISSKFIGNYATQNT
+534 YISSKFIGNYEAQNR
-549 SLMNI
+549 SLMNV
-554 TGHEGTIAPV
+554 TGHEGSVAPV

-584 IQELLT
+584 IQELLS
-590 PTGSFEEYLPKF
+590 PTGSFEEYLPTF
-602 DNMQTTI
+602 ESML

>member
-1 MISVKEY
+1 MIAVTEY
-8 AGFKKRSYGLG
+8 ERFNKRSYGLG

-31 VPALFVRDSNINSD
+31 VPSLFVRESTINSD
-45 LRNGRMI
+45 LRNGRMLK
-52 RVTNDSTTTQRLLSL
+52 VTNDSKIAKRLLSL
-67 LDRDEIRLAPNDLIG
+67 IDRDEITLAPNDLIG
-82 TRTDRYANSLV
+82 SRTDRYADSLV
-93 QAVFDGQGQRLAI
+93 QSVFDGQRKRLSI
-106 VNWAA
+106 VDWAA
-111 ENYVSLS
+111 ENYVSLA
-118 VTFGLLDL
+118 VTFGLVDL
-126 DRTTDLYFITELGQ
+126 DRTTDLYFITKLGR
-140 QAVSLLDNGEEEAL
+140 QAVSLLDNGEEDTL
-154 AIFMQERLL
+154 ANFMHERLL

-175 KKNLDEG
+175 KKKLDEG

-209 TFEMALARAT
+209 TFEMALARST
-219 LDGDFDKVKT
+219 LAGDFDKVKT
-229 IKSNYEST
+229 IRSNYEST

-252 GYLKKIKNVK
+252 GYLKKIRNVK
-262 KTVRYDGKL
+262 KTVQYYGESVE
-271 IEVGVGSGYEITD
+271 IGVGLGYEITD

-290 RKFNGGSRYK
+290 RKFNGGSRYR

-319 KTRRALLLKYLQEAP
+319 KTRRALLLKYLQEAS
-334 SGLTTDALLKKIRS
+334 SGLTTDVLLEKMQS
-348 DYPDLLV
+348 DYPDLLI
-355 NPNMIDDDI
+355 NTNMLADDI
-364 TGFNNIGIE
+364 AGFNNIGIE

-378 SSKKYE
+378 SSQKYE
-384 IKDIVYD
+384 VKDVVYD

-399 DTFSPDA
+399 DTFRPDA
-406 AQVSKEKL
+406 AQIAKEKL
-414 RPLLQ
+414 RPLLK
-419 NVSHSYLYAIDLAFK
+419 NVPHSYLYAIDLAFK
-434 DKTTSKENS
+434 DKTTSKENA

-473 TSSEDNWV
+473 TSYEDNWV

-495 NHTDAMVRYMRQV
+495 NHTDAMVRYMRQA
-508 DGQLQSDDA
+508 DGQIQSDDA
-517 NELWWRDLTPN
+517 NEMWWKDMTPN

-534 YISSKFIGNYATQNT
+534 YISSKFIGNYVTQNNT
-549 SLMNI
+549 LMHV

-576 DKLTKEQF
+576 DKLTKDQF
-584 IQELLT
+584 VQELLT
-590 PTGSFEEYLPKF
+590 PAGSFEEYLPKF
-602 DNMQTTI
+602 ERMI